1 MTNNSNNIQA
11 LLGIDIRARSS
22 NKVIW
27 GDHDSFKNPI
37 IHKKIN
43 GQVIVPLDIT
53 RLWGR

>member
-1 MTNNSNNIQA
+1 MTNSSNNIRA